1 MGKKDNLPA
10 GIYYRN
16 GKYVIDKWRGSLRRC
31 QSCDTL
37 QEAKRC
43 LKVFIEEH
51 KEIKFK
57 IKHGLD
63 LTEVAP
69 ETKTFNELIDYF
81 FSTLNLKMQEKEKR
95 TFKAHFYTDNFSNL
109 DSLQITNENIDF
121 MVKRLINDCNNG
133 LFQRKLANRFIGRM
147 GEFLEFGKEH
157 SYLNKKI
164 VTNLKNYLYKI
175 VESDKSKNEEITLTA
190 NNALFLINSFENY
203 PKEIRTDVLSKN
215 DILFILK
222 FYFYL
227 GVRLNEGRALRKK
240 DLKFDNIG
248 YYFYIS
254 EQMKDNSQVLEPITK
269 TGERRKVRFAKS
281 FYDELILKLE
291 SKTEDDFVLGNKKNF
306 VPTRNNMKIALNKI
320 LKILKSEKIIPKSF
334 PEISMKMFRD
344 ANNDY
349 LANLGINETV
359 NARNQG
365 HTVAV
370 KRKSYDINDIN
381 NIRLIYQE

>member
-31 QSCDTL
+31 QSCYTL

-69 ETKTFNELIDYF
+69 ETKTFDELIDYF
-81 FSTLNLKMQEKEKR
+81 FSTLNLKMREKEKR
-95 TFKAHFYTDNFSNL
+95 TFKTHFYIDNFRNV

-121 MVKRLINDCNNG
+121 MLKRLINDCNQG

-147 GEFLEFGKEH
+147 GEFLDFGKEH
-157 SYLNKKI
+157 GFLNKKI
-164 VTNLKNYLYKI
+164 VTNLKNYFYKT
-175 VESDKSKNEEITLTA
+175 VEKNTTKSSKNTLTA
-190 NNALFLINSFENY
+190 KNALFLINTFENY
-203 PKEIRTDVLSKN
+203 TKDIKTDALEKS

-240 DLKFDNIG
+240 DLKNDEIG
-248 YYFYIS
+248 YYFFINK
-254 EQMKDNSQVLEPITK
+254 QMKDNSQEIESLTK
-269 TGERRKVRFAKS
+269 TGEIREVRFSKI
-281 FYDELILKLE
+281 FYDELMIKLE
-291 SKTEDDFVLGNKKNF
+291 TKNDDDFVLGNKKNF
-306 VPTRNNMKIALNKI
+306 VPTRNNMKNAINKI
-320 LKILKSEKIIPKSF
+320 LKVLKNEKLIPNSF
-334 PEISMKMFRD
+334 PEISLKMFRD

-349 LANLGINETV
+349 LKNLGINDAI
-359 NARNQG
+359 NASNQG
-365 HTVAV
+365 HTVAT
-370 KRKSYDINDIN
+370 KRKSYDINDLD
-381 NIRLIYQE
+381 NIKMIYQG

>member
-10 GIYYRN
+10 GVYFRN
-16 GKYVIDKWRGSLRRC
+16 DKYVIDKWRGSLRRC
-31 QSCDTL
+31 YSCDTL
-37 QEAKRC
+37 QEAKRI
-43 LKVFIEEH
+43 LKIFIEEH
-51 KEIKFK
+51 KEIRFK

-63 LTEVAP
+63 LAEVAP
-69 ETKTFNELIDYF
+69 ETKTFDELIDYF
-81 FSTLNLKMQEKEKR
+81 FSTLNLKMKEKERR
-95 TFKAHFYTDNFSNL
+95 TFKAHFHTDNFRNV
-109 DSLQITNENIDF
+109 DSLQITNENIDC
-121 MVKRLINDCNNG
+121 MIKKLINDCNQG

-147 GEFLEFGKEH
+147 GEFLDFGKEH

-164 VTNLKNYLYKI
+164 VTNLKNYLYKV
-175 VESDKSKNEEITLTA
+175 VESDKTKNEEITLTA
-190 NNALFLINSFENY
+190 KNALFLINSFEKY
-203 PKEIRTDVLSKN
+203 SEEIRTDALSKE

-240 DLKFDNIG
+240 DLKIDNIG

-254 EQMKDNSQVLEPITK
+254 DQMKDNSQELEPITK

-291 SKTEDDFVLGNKKNF
+291 SKSDDDFVLGNKQNF

-349 LANLGINETV
+349 LTNLGINETV

-381 NIRLIYQE
+381 NIKLIYQE